1 LNTKTKGIWW
11 TALICWWL
19 CGCEREKR
27 EFLAPASSIDFAS
40 GVPTTSFQPGGSNPQ
55 TNYVNKSEERAYDLS
70 QGQQLYENFNCVGCH
85 AHGGGDK
92 GPALT
97 DDKWI
102 YGYRPEQI
110 YASIVQGRPNG
121 MPSYSGKIP
130 ESEVWKIV
138 AYVRSLSGMTS
149 RSAAPA
155 REDHMS
161 GPKPPNSLSKPNPKQ
176 STEP

>member
-1 LNTKTKGIWW
+1 MRT
-11 TALICWWL
+11 
-19 CGCEREKR
+19 RETRIPGAGHKHR
-27 EFLAPASSIDFAS
+27 FRQRRADDE
-40 GVPTTSFQPGGSNPQ
+40 FQPGGSNPQ
-55 TNYVNKSEERAYDLS
+55 TNYVNQSEERAYDLS
-70 QGQQLYENFNCVGCH
+70 QGQQLYEKFNCVGCH

-102 YGYRPEQI
+102 YGYRSEQI

-121 MPSYSGKIP
+121 MPSFGGKIP

-138 AYVRSLSGMTS
+138 AYVRSLSGLTS
-149 RSAAPA
+149 KSVAPA

-161 GPKPPNSLSKPNPKQ
+161 GPKPPNSLSKPNPKAIDR
-176 STEP
+176 TVRRNRER

>member
-1 LNTKTKGIWW
+1 LKT
-11 TALICWWL
+11 ARVCLAVLLCWL

-27 EFLAPASSIDFAS
+27 QFEAPASSIDMAS
-40 GVPTTSFQPGGSNPQ
+40 GIPTTDFQPGGSNPQ
-55 TNYVNKSEERAYDLS
+55 TNYVNQSEERSYDIS
-70 QGQQLYENFNCVGCH
+70 QGQELYERLNCVGCH

-110 YASIVQGRPNG
+110 YATIVQGRPNG
-121 MPSYSGKIP
+121 MPSFGGKIP

-138 AYVRSLSGMTS
+138 AYVRSLSGLTS
-149 RSAAPA
+149 QTVAPGRS
-155 REDHMS
+155 DHMQNS
-161 GPKPPNSLSKPNPKQ
+161 KPGNSLSKPQPKQ
-176 STEP
+176 TTEP